1 MAVYAVFIILSLTGA
16 AVSGFFFFKVSS
28 PGLSFISTT
37 LSYVVSLLIMLVI
50 TKKNS
55 EKEYN
60 SIITGLKE
68 EYKLKIS
75 RLKREYDTTTLEK
88 TIRDGTQTLIKNAV
102 DYFKIENIKNEMGK
116 SAAIQNLQLDKYGQ
130 IIELLA
136 DFSLILPDTAENQEI
151 VQEEINHQ
159 IRIYQMDEK
168 NFSQFLQRIM
178 EKYQITV
185 NKKIREKKETVMSA
199 RNTKIC
205 PRCAEKIL
213 IKAMVCKYCGH
224 EFKTVPKI
232 TEADWLKKGQA
243 LYRSGQLQDALS
255 FFSNAVDSNPKSG
268 QAYYSRGVT
277 YEKLGHQ
284 ARALNDLT
292 TAAQLGHKK
301 AQEIVQQLEMMDT
314 QEWKIEQVRSEK

>member
-1 MAVYAVFIILSLTGA
+1 MAVYAAFIILSLTGA
-16 AVSGFFFFKVSS
+16 AVSGFLFFQVPDPKI
-28 PGLSFISTT
+28 SFVSTT
-37 LSYVVSLLIMLVI
+37 LCYIVSLLVMLVI

-60 SIITGLKE
+60 SIISGLKE
-68 EYKLKIS
+68 EYKLKIN

-88 TIRDGTQTLIKNAV
+88 TIRDGTRTLIKNAV
-102 DYFKIENIKNEMGK
+102 DYFKIENIKNEMGN

-136 DFSLILPDTAENQEI
+136 DFSLILPDTTENQEI

-185 NKKIREKKETVMSA
+185 NKKIREKKETVISA
-199 RNTKIC
+199 RNMKIC
-205 PRCAEKIL
+205 PKCAEKIL

-224 EFKTVPKI
+224 EFKIVPKT
-232 TEADWLKKGQA
+232 TETEWIKKGQS
-243 LYRSGQLQDALS
+243 LYRLGQFQDALS
-255 FFSNAVDSNPKSG
+255 FFTNALDSNPKSA
-268 QAYYSRGVT
+268 QAYYSRAVT
-277 YEKLGHQ
+277 YEKLGNHS
-284 ARALNDLT
+284 RALNDLT

-301 AQEIVQQLEMMDT
+301 AQELIHQFEMMDT
-314 QEWKIEQVRSEK
+314 QEWKTEQQ